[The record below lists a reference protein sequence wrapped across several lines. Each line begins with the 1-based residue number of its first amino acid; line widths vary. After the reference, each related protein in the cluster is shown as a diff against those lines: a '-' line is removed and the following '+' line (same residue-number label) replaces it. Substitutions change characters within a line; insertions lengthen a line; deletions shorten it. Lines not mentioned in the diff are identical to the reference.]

1 MLPPGHPYEKLL
13 ERVAKPGRY
22 TGGEHQEVRKDPG
35 ALRCRVALAYPDVY
49 EVGMSHLGL
58 KILYSLVNARED
70 LAAERVY
77 APWPDMEAELRGAG
91 LPLVSLETATPLSDF
106 DVLGVSLQYE
116 LTATNLLTLL
126 DLGGIPLRAADRG
139 DGDPLVAAGG
149 PMAFEAEPLA
159 PFVDVFVIGDG
170 EEALVDLMDHWA
182 RLGERG
188 LPRAERLRRLAAGRG
203 RYVPSLYRA
212 APDPATGLHVVL
224 KPADPDLPFPVKRA
238 LVESLDA
245 WPFPT
250 DTPVAESRAVFDRHA
265 IELARGCQAG
275 CRFCQ
280 AGMIYRPLRERPPAQ
295 VAGTVLRGVREAG
308 YDEVSLSS
316 LSTADYSALLP
327 LVERLM
333 PELEDE
339 RVSLS
344 VSSLRAYGLAEALLD
359 EMAKV
364 RATSLTFAP
373 EAGSQRLRDAIN
385 KNVSDEQLIESAR
398 RAFQRGWN
406 HIKLYF
412 MIGLPG
418 ETGADLAGIIDLAAR
433 CRDTARDL
441 PGRRRPARVI
451 VSVSNFVPKPHTPF
465 QWAAM
470 DPPERLRAKQSRL
483 RRLARERGLDIK
495 LHDAAASRLEGILSR
510 GDRRLADVI
519 ELAWR
524 RGARFD
530 GWDDQFRP
538 DIWEGALADA
548 GVDPAPM
555 LGALPL
561 DSRLPWEHL
570 HPGVTR
576 TFLHREWERGLA
588 GLTTAPCGLAPVDP
602 AGADGAPGAEDVC
615 HHCGLACDLEE
626 LAARRR
632 AAHAELAALAAAPRA
647 AATEPRRYRLVY
659 ARYGPASSLGHLDLL
674 RLWPRVLR
682 RAGLRVAYSRGYHP
696 HPRLSF
702 SPALPTGAW
711 SVGEQM
717 EVVLRED
724 LPPADLLARLAGAL
738 PPGLRL
744 LEAHAGEAR
753 PLAKRL
759 AAQRVLVAFAGPPG
773 GDLAAACAALLARA
787 TITVTRERKQGV
799 RALDVRPTL
808 LALRPAAPEDLPA
821 AAALLPGDDW
831 AGGLP
836 ARVHLELA
844 LQRASVKPAELALL
858 LGGEAGTVRVLRLG
872 FALEKEP

>member
-1 MLPPGHPYEKLL
+1 MLPPGHPYEKILA
-13 ERVAKPGRY
+13 RVAKPGRY
-22 TGGEHQEVRKDPG
+22 TGGEHQEVRKDPA
-35 ALRCRVALAYPDVY
+35 ALRCRAVLAYPDVY
-49 EVGMSHLGL
+49 EVGMSHMGL
-58 KILYSLVNARED
+58 KILYSLVNARAD

-91 LPLVSLETATPLSDF
+91 LPLVSLETATPLSEF

-116 LTATNLLTLL
+116 LTGTNLLTLL

-139 DGDPLVAAGG
+139 DGDPLVAGGG
-149 PMAFEAEPLA
+149 PVAFEAEPLA
-159 PFVDVFVIGDG
+159 PFIDVFVIGDG
-170 EEALVDLMDHWA
+170 EEALVGLMDHWA
-182 RLGERG
+182 RLRDHG
-188 LPRAERLRRLAAGRG
+188 LPRAERLRRLASGRG
-203 RYVPSLYRA
+203 RYVPSLYRT
-212 APDPATGLHVVL
+212 APDPATGLHVVE
-224 KPADPDLPFPVKRA
+224 KPDDADLPFPIKRA
-238 LVESLDA
+238 LVPSLDD

-295 VAGTVLRGVREAG
+295 VAETVLRGVREAG

-316 LSTADYSALLP
+316 LSTADYSALEP
-327 LVERLM
+327 LVKRLM
-333 PELEDE
+333 PELADE

-344 VSSLRAYGLAEALLD
+344 VSSLRAYGLSESLLD

-373 EAGSQRLRDAIN
+373 EAGSQRLRDAVN
-385 KNVSDEQLIESAR
+385 KNVSDAQLVESAR
-398 RAFQRGWN
+398 RAFRRGWN

-418 ETGADLAGIIDLAAR
+418 ETEADLDGIIDLAAR
-433 CRDTARDL
+433 CRDAARDL

-470 DPPERLRAKQSRL
+470 DTPERLRAKQARL
-483 RRLARERGLDIK
+483 RRLARARGLDIK
-495 LHDAAASRLEGILSR
+495 LHDAASSRLECILGR
-510 GDRRLADVI
+510 GDRRLADAV

-530 GWDDQFRP
+530 GWDDRFEP
-538 DIWEGALADA
+538 GVWEGALADA
-548 GVDPAPM
+548 GVDQASM
-555 LGALPL
+555 LGVLPL
-561 DSRLPWEHL
+561 DARLPWEHL

-588 GLTTAPCGLAPVDP
+588 GLTTAPCGLAPVDSEGAAAD
-602 AGADGAPGAEDVC
+602 AGVC
-615 HHCGLACDLEE
+615 HRCGLACDLEE
-626 LAARRR
+626 LAARRQ
-632 AAHAELAALAAAPRA
+632 AAHAELAAMAAAARA
-647 AATEPRRYRLVY
+647 EAAEPRRYRLVY
-659 ARYGPASSLGHLDLL
+659 ARSGPASSLGHLDLL

-702 SPALPTGAW
+702 APALPTGAW

-717 EVVLRED
+717 EAVLRED
-724 LPPADLLARLAGAL
+724 LGPAELAARLADFL

-744 LEAHAGEAR
+744 LEAHAGEDR
-753 PLAKRL
+753 PLSRRL
-759 AAQRVLVAFAGPPG
+759 AAQRVLVAFAGPSG
-773 GDLAAACAALLARA
+773 GELAAACAALMDRA
-787 TITVTRERKQGV
+787 EITVTRERKGRPV
-799 RALDVRPTL
+799 ELDVRPTL
-808 LALRPAAPEDLPA
+808 LALRPAAAGDLPDG
-821 AAALLPGDDW
+821 AAALLPEDDW

-836 ARVHLELA
+836 ARVFVELA
-844 LQRASVKPAELALL
+844 LQRAAVKPVELAAL
-858 LGGEAGTVRVLRLG
+858 LGGEAAGLRALRLG
-872 FALEKEP
+872 FTLEEKG